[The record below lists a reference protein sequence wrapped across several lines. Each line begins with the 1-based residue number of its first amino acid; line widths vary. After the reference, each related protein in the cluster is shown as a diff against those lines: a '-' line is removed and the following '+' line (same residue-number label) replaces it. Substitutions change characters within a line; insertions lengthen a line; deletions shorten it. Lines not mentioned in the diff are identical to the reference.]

1 MDVVEAKN
9 FYLARYADFE
19 RALASA
25 VVPDAWGGAIRGGAI
40 SRFAAAGFPGV
51 RDEEWKYT
59 SIAPILNVP
68 FGPARPLGD
77 GLARE
82 RLAQLDLGAPVENRL
97 VFINGRLSAELSAA
111 RRLPAGVEAGSLAA
125 AMRRSDAR
133 VAGHLAR
140 YAKYDSQSFVA
151 LNTAFMEDGGFV
163 FVPAG
168 VAIEE
173 PIHLVFVALS
183 ADGAGVC
190 YPRNLIVLERGAEA
204 SVVETYL
211 SLERSLHFTNGVTE
225 AVVGENC
232 RLEHVKIQRESE
244 EAFHIGTL
252 QVQMGRSSRF
262 TSHSLALGGALARN
276 DINVALVG
284 EGGDCT
290 LNGLYIAGGRQH
302 IDNHTRIDHVEPRCA
317 SRELYKGILGGRA
330 RGVFSGKIY
339 VHKAAEKSDAKQTN
353 KNLLLSESAW
363 VDTKPQLEIHNNDV
377 KCSHGSTIG
386 QVDQDALFY
395 LRSRGIGRSAACAL
409 LTQGFAGDVV
419 ARLPAAAGRAALEDR
434 VRKRLEA
441 ISGDDLA
448 S

>member
-1 MDVVEAKN
+1 MDTTEAKN
-9 FYLARYADFE
+9 FYLARFVDFE
-19 RALASA
+19 RALAIA
-25 VVPDAWGGAIRGGAI
+25 PEAWGGAIRSGAI
-40 SRFAAAGFPGV
+40 SRFAAAGFPGA

-59 SIAPILNVP
+59 SIAPILDVP
-68 FGPARPLGD
+68 FGPVRSLSD

-82 RLAQLDLGAPVENRL
+82 RLRQLDLGAPAENRL

-125 AMRRSDAR
+125 AMRHGDAR
-133 VAGHLAR
+133 VASHLAR

-151 LNTAFMEDGGFV
+151 LNTAFMEDGGFI
-163 FVPAG
+163 FVSAG
-168 VAIEE
+168 AVIEE
-173 PIHLVFVALS
+173 PIHLVFIALS

-190 YPRNLIVLERGAEA
+190 YPRNLIVIERGAEA
-204 SVVETYL
+204 SVVETYVGP
-211 SLERSLHFTNGVTE
+211 ERALHFTNGVTE
-225 AVVGENC
+225 IVVGENGK
-232 RLEHVKIQRESE
+232 LDHAKIQRESE

-252 QVQMGRSSRF
+252 QVHMGRSSSF
-262 TSHSLALGGALARN
+262 TSHSLALGGALVRN
-276 DINVALVG
+276 DINVALEG

-302 IDNHTRIDHVEPRCA
+302 IDNHTRIDHVKPHCA

-339 VHKAAEKSDAKQTN
+339 VHKTAEKTDARQTN
-353 KNLLLSESAW
+353 KNLLLSEGAW

-395 LRSRGIGRSAACAL
+395 LRSRGIDRSAAYAL
-409 LTQGFAGDVV
+409 LTQGFAADVV
-419 ARLPAAAGRAALEDR
+419 ARLPAAQLRASMEQT
-434 VRKRLEA
+434 VRKRLET
-441 ISGDDLA
+441 ISGDNGA